1 MFRISIVAIVFAVA
15 APAFAG
21 SFEDEMDK
29 LGQAADRKKAED
41 RADYEISRRRL
52 DAESAAVEARQ
63 NSERQA
69 EAIDRLN
76 ETIEHQNVIL
86 CCPRY

>member
-1 MFRISIVAIVFAVA
+1 MIRICIAALMLFAA
-15 APAFAG
+15 APSFAG

-41 RADYEISRRRL
+41 RADYEMSRRRL

-76 ETIEHQNVIL
+76 ETMQHQNVLI
-86 CCPRY
+86 CCRY